1 MASFT
6 RLREAPEDRSLGQLL
21 RDLVDQI
28 GRLVGNEGRLL
39 KAELN
44 QGVNRLASGF
54 TLLILGALLGS
65 SALLI
70 LLLAAVA
77 ALAEVMPAWAASL
90 IVGGAVAVVAL
101 LLLLAGRNRLKA
113 KTLVPDRTLAS
124 VGDDVRM
131 AREHL
136 TGEHLK

>member
-6 RLREAPEDRSLGQLL
+6 RLRESPEDRSLGQLL
-21 RDLVDQI
+21 RDLVEQVA
-28 GRLVGNEGRLL
+28 RLIGNEGRLL

-44 QGVNRLASGF
+44 AGVSRLASGF

-77 ALAEVMPAWAASL
+77 GLSEVMPAWAASL
-90 IVGGAVAVVAL
+90 IVGGAVALIAVIL
-101 LLLLAGRNRLKA
+101 MLAGRSRLKA

-124 VGDDVRM
+124 VSDDVRM
-131 AREHL
+131 AREL
-136 TGEHLK
+136 LSGEHLK

>member
-6 RLREAPEDRSLGQLL
+6 RMRERPEDRSLGQLL

-28 GRLVGNEGRLL
+28 GRLIGNEGRLL

-44 QGVNRLASGF
+44 AGVSRAGERLRP
-54 TLLILGALLGS
+54 LILGALLGS

-77 ALAEVMPAWAASL
+77 GLSEVMPAWAASL
-90 IVGGAVAVVAL
+90 IVGGAVAVVAVI
-101 LLLLAGRNRLKA
+101 LLLAGRNRLQA

-124 VGDDVRM
+124 VSDDVRM

-136 TGEHLK
+136 K

>member
-1 MASFT
+1 MASFS
-6 RLREAPEDRSLGQLL
+6 RSRDRPEDRSFGQLL
-21 RDLVDQI
+21 RDLVEQI
-28 GRLVGNEGRLL
+28 GRLIGNEGRLL

-44 QGVNRLASGF
+44 DGVNRLAGGF

-77 ALAEVMPAWAASL
+77 ALSEVMAAWAASL
-90 IVGGAVAVVAL
+90 IVGGAVALVAVI
-101 LLLLAGRNRLKA
+101 LLLAGRNRLKA

-124 VGDDVRM
+124 VGEDVRM

-136 TGEHLK
+136 K

>member
-6 RLREAPEDRSLGQLL
+6 RMRERPEDRSLGQLL

-28 GRLVGNEGRLL
+28 GHLIGNEGRLL

-44 QGVNRLASGF
+44 AGVSRLASGF

-77 ALAEVMPAWAASL
+77 GLSEVMPAWAASL
-90 IVGGAVAVVAL
+90 IVGGAVAVVAVI
-101 LLLLAGRNRLKA
+101 LLLAGRNRLQA

-124 VGDDVRM
+124 VSDDVRM

-136 TGEHLK
+136 K